1 MKNRQQLLLNILL
14 YAVFAFYLVVL
25 FGLLFMKGRSFSSV
39 NLVPFYSIGSFL
51 FSDDPLLRAFAVSN
65 VIGNIVLFVPLGLFL
80 PLLVREKS
88 ILKNVLWILL
98 ISTSA
103 EILQFVFKVGVT
115 DIDDVILNG
124 FGGFLGIIAY
134 RMLLNIFKDAH
145 KVRLVITLGAPI
157 AAVLSVVGIII
168 YNA

>member
-1 MKNRQQLLLNILL
+1 MLE
-14 YAVFAFYLVVL
+14 
-25 FGLLFMKGRSFSSV
+25 
-39 NLVPFYSIGSFL
+39 FL
-51 FSDDPLLRAFAVSN
+51 IFK
-65 VIGNIVLFVPLGLFL
+65 I
-80 PLLVREKS
+80 VREKS
-88 ILKNVLWILL
+88 ILKNVLLILL

-103 EILQFVFKVGVT
+103 EILQFVFKVGAK

-134 RMLLNIFKDAH
+134 RMLLKIFEDAH
-145 KVRLVITLGAPI
+145 KVKLVITLGAPI